1 MKKILPIFLVLLASC
16 ATQNKYP
23 NKDICI
29 LLYDMKKDKFE
40 EVFNEKHCQERF
52 PAASTFK
59 VALSVMGYDSGLLK
73 NEEKPVFKWN
83 GEKLFL
89 EGWNKDQTPT
99 TWMRESTVWV
109 SQLMTPKIG
118 MPKIQK
124 YLNDWEYG
132 NQDMTSGLKFAWLTP
147 GPVTPGAIQNSLKI
161 SPYEQVTF
169 LKKLWRREL
178 KASAESQ
185 TMTQKIMTN
194 ETSSMGS
201 ILIGKTGSG
210 YRGEK
215 FNLRIGWFVGHLE
228 AKQSEYIIVV
238 NFTDLKPDTQG
249 KFGGFE
255 SREIAKKILAD
266 KGLW

>member
-1 MKKILPIFLVLLASC
+1 MKIISIISLFALFSC
-16 ATQNKYP
+16 STTKQYP

-29 LLYDMKKDKFE
+29 LLYDLKKDKFMD
-40 EVFNEKHCQERF
+40 VVNERRCQEQV

-59 VALSVMGYDSGLLK
+59 VALSVMGYDSGVLK
-73 NEEKPVFKWN
+73 DESKPVFKWN
-83 GEKLFL
+83 GQKLSI

-109 SQLMTPKIG
+109 SQEMTPRIG
-118 MPKIQK
+118 MRKIQD
-124 YLNDWEYG
+124 YLNAFDYG

-147 GPVTPGAIQNSLKI
+147 GPITPGAVQNSLKI
-161 SPYEQVTF
+161 SPYQQVNF
-169 LKKLWRREL
+169 LKRLWKKDL
-178 KASAESQ
+178 KTSPYSQ
-185 TMTQKIMTN
+185 EMTQKIMLHEESPN
-194 ETSSMGS
+194 GS

-210 YRGEK
+210 YKGEK
-215 FNLRIGWFVGHLE
+215 YDLRIGWYVAHLQSKE
-228 AKQSEYIIVV
+228 SEYIVVV

-255 SREIAKKILAD
+255 SREIAKSFLSK